1 MRFAA
6 PCNRFSL
13 SRAASPFACKRTKPR
28 LGARAVL
35 RSTGKGRRRAEKSN
49 GSGRKRGGPLP
60 QRGPLLFSNLAFL
73 QFPGLQQGFAGVRQ
87 TALHFEGAGKHQPA
101 IPIFGTQGHALAGQ
115 RFRKLR
121 IFAAVKVEVGHKA
134 EGGHIS
140 GIAEQRLVQMFAG
153 LIRFAEPQGETGKMP
168 VRERAPGVEGRR
180 RLEPGAS
187 CPSRISAY
195 RCEGDSR
202 MQVRKCS
209 AAASLS
215 CRLWQTAPRL

>member
-1 MRFAA
+1 M
-6 PCNRFSL
+6 
-13 SRAASPFACKRTKPR
+13 
-28 LGARAVL
+28 
-35 RSTGKGRRRAEKSN
+35 
-49 GSGRKRGGPLP
+49 
-60 QRGPLLFSNLAFL
+60 
-73 QFPGLQQGFAGVRQ
+73 
-87 TALHFEGAGKHQPA
+87 
-101 IPIFGTQGHALAGQ
+101 
-115 RFRKLR
+115 
-121 IFAAVKVEVGHKA
+121 
-134 EGGHIS
+134 
-140 GIAEQRLVQMFAG
+140 QMFAG

-180 RLEPGAS
+180 RLEPGAGLFKPFLASSS